1 MSGRFAVNEGTM
13 ATATRTITA
22 DELLAMPEDGVR
34 RELVEGELRE
44 MTPAGFQHGRIA
56 GNIAGELR
64 NHVRAHDL
72 GVIATAEAAYLLS
85 VDPDTVRS
93 PDVSFVRRERIE
105 EVGDPTGFWPGAPD
119 LAVEVIS
126 PTDRYSQVLEKVG
139 DYVDAGTPLVV
150 VVDPPARSVTVYR
163 SRTDLIVL
171 TEDDVLE
178 GGDVVPGWKL
188 PVREIFA

>member
-1 MSGRFAVNEGTM
+1 MTTASRTM
-13 ATATRTITA
+13 TA
-22 DELLAMPEDGVR
+22 DELLALPEDGIR

-64 NHVRAHDL
+64 NHVRAHLL
-72 GVIATAEAAYLLS
+72 GVIATAEAAYRLA

-126 PTDRYSQVLEKVG
+126 PSERYSDVTAKIEEYLA
-139 DYVDAGTPLVV
+139 AGTAMVV
-150 VVDPPARSVTVYR
+150 VVDPPQRLVTVYR
-163 SRTDLIVL
+163 SRTDVAVL
-171 TEDDVLE
+171 TEDDVLH
-178 GGDVVPGWKL
+178 GGDVVPGWTL

>member
-1 MSGRFAVNEGTM
+1 M

-22 DELLAMPEDGVR
+22 DELLEMPDDGIR

-72 GVIATAEAAYLLS
+72 GVMATAEAAYRLS

-93 PDVSFVRRERIE
+93 PDVSYVRRERIE
-105 EVGDPTGFWPGAPD
+105 ELGDPTGFWPGAPD

-126 PTDRYSQVLEKVG
+126 PTDRYSEVLEKVG

>member
-1 MSGRFAVNEGTM
+1 M

-22 DELLAMPEDGVR
+22 DDLMAMPHDGIR

-64 NHVRAHDL
+64 NHVRSHGL
-72 GVIATAEAAYLLS
+72 GVIATAEAAYRLS
-85 VDPDTVRS
+85 TDPDTVRS

-105 EVGDPTGFWPGAPD
+105 TVGDPTGFWPGAPD
-119 LAVEVIS
+119 VAVEVIS
-126 PTDRYSQVLEKVG
+126 PSDRYSEVLEKVG
-139 DYVDAGTPLVV
+139 DYLDGGTQMVV
-150 VVDPPARSVTVYR
+150 VVDPPARSVTVYH
-163 SRTDLIVL
+163 SRTDLLVL

-178 GGDVVPGWKL
+178 GRDAVPGWTL
-188 PVREIFA
+188 PVRDIFA